1 MIKRV
6 VFSLDG
12 KRIGIRTR
20 PAFRQYVRASAGRRH
35 TISARVA
42 FKDATRSKTLKFR
55 YRACAA
61 AVLRPRQGPSQ
72 FTG

>member
-1 MIKRV
+1 MRAANAGSHVIK
-6 VFSLDG
+6 
-12 KRIGIRTR
+12 
-20 PAFRQYVRASAGRRH
+20 
-35 TISARVA
+35 ARVA

-61 AVLRPRQGPSQ
+61 QALQPRRGPSQ